1 MNKSS
6 IGWALAKGAL
16 VDSRVK
22 ELCAISSADARTAFS
37 TEFQLQKIYQKR
49 LNSFL
54 GSGWSQSELFTSMG
68 PSFGKFRK
76 VVFDDWYSK
85 KYSTKLTAKSYRV
98 MSKAWGFISLF
109 GKLSPFCYQYL
120 PLVRHVEL
128 AMALASLSSPV
139 ELTACALIF
148 DCITDNLSRL
158 RIASKNKLSKKEV
171 QSDNDGKKVVDT
183 VSEEVANC

>member
-16 VDSRVK
+16 IDSRIE
-22 ELCAISSADARTAFS
+22 ELGSISSVDARMAFS

-68 PSFGKFRK
+68 PSFGRFRK
-76 VVFDDWYSK
+76 AIFDDWYSK

-98 MSKAWGFISLF
+98 MSKAWGFIALF
-109 GKLSPFCYQYL
+109 GKLSPFCYQYV

-128 AMALASLSSPV
+128 AMALTSLSSPV

-158 RIASKNKLSKKEV
+158 RIASKTKVSNKEV
-171 QSDNDGKKVVDT
+171 QSDNGNKKTTDT
-183 VSEEVANC
+183 IPEETTNC